1 MSEMEYQRREG
12 AKEKE
17 RKRKLPWENY
27 KNSPEWKEKKRK
39 ILEQERFQ
47 RESGWKK

>member
-12 AKEKE
+12 EKEKE
-17 RKRKLPWENY
+17 RKRKVPWENY
-27 KNSPEWKEKKRK
+27 KKSKEWADQKRK
-39 ILEQERFQ
+39 ILEQEKFQ